1 LNFSDQITG
10 AILAGGR
17 SRRLGLDKPSLPLAE
32 KPLAL
37 WVAEALAPLV
47 SESWLVT
54 NQPLA
59 HLSLGLPL
67 ITDLRPWQGP
77 LGGLETALFY
87 ARTPLVLAAAADAPF
102 LAPPLLA
109 ALAARAASGVKT
121 AVVCHTSLG
130 LQPFP
135 GIYSVRLLP
144 RVTAYLNDE
153 GRHARRFLEQC
164 RPQVLSPEEVARLD
178 PQGRSFLNLNTPE
191 DLEAAA
197 RLAQEKPGLNPSS

>member
-1 LNFSDQITG
+1 VNISGQITG
-10 AILAGGR
+10 FILAGGM
-17 SRRLGLDKPSLPLAE
+17 SRRLGRDKPSLPLAG

-47 SESWLVT
+47 TESWLVT

-67 ITDLRPWQGP
+67 ITDLQPWQGP

-102 LAPPLLA
+102 LSPPLLA
-109 ALAARAASGVKT
+109 ALVSRAGKGVKT
-121 AVVCHTSLG
+121 AVVCQTFLG

-135 GIYSVRLLP
+135 GVYSVRLLP
-144 RVTAYLNDE
+144 RLTAFLNDN

-164 RPQVLSPEEVARLD
+164 RAQVLSPEEVARLD
-178 PQGRSFLNLNTPE
+178 SQGRSFFNLNTPE
-191 DLEAAA
+191 DFEAAA
-197 RLAQEKPGLNPSS
+197 RLAEEEPGLSSSS

>member
-1 LNFSDQITG
+1 M
-10 AILAGGR
+10 
-17 SRRLGLDKPSLPLAE
+17 SRRLGRDKASLPLGG
-32 KPLAL
+32 KPLAG

-47 SESWLVT
+47 SECWLVT

-67 ITDLRPWQGP
+67 VTDLRPWQGP

-109 ALAARAASGVKT
+109 ALAARAAKGVRT
-121 AVVCHTSLG
+121 AIVCHTPQG

-135 GIYSVRLLP
+135 GVYTVKLLARL
-144 RVTAYLNDE
+144 TTFLNAD
-153 GRHARRFLEQC
+153 GRHTRRFLAEC
-164 RPQVLSPEEVARLD
+164 RAQELSPEEVARLD
-178 PQGRSFLNLNTPE
+178 PQGHSFLNLNTPE
-191 DLEAAA
+191 DFEAAA
-197 RLAQEKPGLNPSS
+197 RLAEEQPGLNPSS